1 MAPVT
6 RGDKLIL
13 VLVLVVAL
21 GAFGFL
27 ALRRQAAPS
36 PAMAQVV
43 VEVDGKEVERFP
55 LANLRAGERHQVR
68 GPLGYS
74 VIEGGENKVRM
85 VSSPCPDKVCVAR
98 GWISV
103 PGEAIVC
110 VPNHVVVH
118 VEGGAQKQ
126 GYDALTQ

>member
-1 MAPVT
+1 MT

-13 VLVLVVAL
+13 GLVLLVAVGSL
-21 GAFGFL
+21 GLL

-36 PAMAQVV
+36 PAAAQVV
-43 VEVDGKEVERFP
+43 VEVDGKEVDRFP
-55 LANLRAGERHQVR
+55 LADLHEGEQRRIR

-74 VIEGGENKVRM
+74 VIAAGKNKVRM

-98 GWISV
+98 GWISL
-103 PGEAIVC
+103 PGDAIVC

-118 VEGGAQKQ
+118 IEGGAPTP